1 MKAPGTRHL
10 VFLILTASLVSPVS
24 AQDIF
29 KCVDE
34 AGTAYQSKPCATGV
48 RETQLA
54 TGGAP
59 PRLEISVPAPN
70 AAPARRPSR
79 KAGPWK
85 HKTLTLGMSD
95 DEVLNMPGWGRP
107 ARITR
112 VRMPREWRE
121 EWVYVQALE
130 GERRLHFA
138 NAKLIDFSYA
148 PLVEQL
154 VRASPD

>member
-1 MKAPGTRHL
+1 MKAPGLRCHI
-10 VFLILTASLVSPVS
+10 FLILTASLVLPAG

-29 KCVDE
+29 KCVDV
-34 AGTAYQSKPCATGV
+34 AGTAYQSKPCATGA

-54 TGGAP
+54 TGETP
-59 PRLEISVPAPN
+59 PRWEVSAPR
-70 AAPARRPSR
+70 AAPARRLSR
-79 KAGPWK
+79 NAGPWK
-85 HKTLTLGMSD
+85 HTTLTLGMSD

-112 VRMPREWRE
+112 VRTPREWRE
-121 EWVYVQALE
+121 EWVYAQALE

-138 NAKLIDFSYA
+138 NAKLVDFSHA

>member
-1 MKAPGTRHL
+1 MEGSRFHIFL
-10 VFLILTASLVSPVS
+10 VLTASSVLPAG

-54 TGGAP
+54 TGGTP
-59 PRLEISVPAPN
+59 PRWEVSAPAPR
-70 AAPARRPSR
+70 AVSARRLSR

-85 HKTLTLGMSD
+85 HTTLTLGMSD

-121 EWVYVQALE
+121 EWIYAQAPE

-138 NAKLIDFSYA
+138 NAKLVDFSYA